1 MPPGACYFPA
11 AMNVIPQ
18 AVKDGFVRL
27 TKPIVG
33 RLVRA
38 HVRPNTITTL
48 GAAIVIGSAVAFA
61 MSEIRLAGLLLL
73 LSGLFDILD
82 GQVARVGGMNS
93 TFGAF
98 YDSTLDR
105 VGESALFAG
114 IALHFLRNGLPPAE
128 TTLGVMLAITALA
141 ASLLVSY
148 TRARA
153 EGLGLEAKVGIAARA
168 ERFLLLGAPTLVL
181 GNAWGG
187 RLLFWIVAVLA
198 LITVIT
204 VIQRV
209 IYVARTA
216 DAVPARRTGG
226 PRQRDT
232 LPGRASLRKGT

>member
-1 MPPGACYFPA
+1 
-11 AMNVIPQ
+11 MNVIPQ

-48 GAAIVIGSAVAFA
+48 GAAIVLGSAVAFG

-82 GQVARVGGMNS
+82 GQVARVGGLNS

-141 ASLLVSY
+141 SSLLVSY

-209 IYVARTA
+209 VYVARTA
-216 DAVPARRTGG
+216 DAVPARRTGS

>member
-1 MPPGACYFPA
+1 
-11 AMNVIPQ
+11 MNVIPQ

-48 GAAIVIGSAVAFA
+48 GAAIVVGSAVAFA
-61 MSEIRLAGLLLL
+61 MSEIRLGGLLLL

-82 GQVARVGGMNS
+82 GQVARVGGLSS

-141 ASLLVSY
+141 SSLLVSY

-168 ERFLLLGAPTLVL
+168 ERFLLLGAPTLLL

-198 LITVIT
+198 LVTVIT

-216 DAVPARRTGG
+216 DAVPARRAGG
-226 PRQRDT
+226 SRQRDT

>member
-1 MPPGACYFPA
+1 
-11 AMNVIPQ
+11 MNVIPQ
-18 AVKDGFVRL
+18 GVKDGFVRL
-27 TKPIVG
+27 TKPVVG

-48 GAAIVIGSAVAFA
+48 GAAIVLGSAVAFGL
-61 MSEIRLAGLLLL
+61 SEIRLGGLLLL
-73 LSGLFDILD
+73 VSGLFDILD
-82 GQVARVGGMNS
+82 GQVARVGGSGS

-105 VGESALFAG
+105 VGEAALFGG
-114 IALHFLRNGLPPAE
+114 IALHFMRNGLPPAQA
-128 TTLGVMLAITALA
+128 TLGVMLAITALA

-153 EGLGLEAKVGIAARA
+153 EGLGLECKVGIAARA

-198 LITVIT
+198 LVTAIT
-204 VIQRV
+204 VIQRI

-216 DAVPARRTGG
+216 NAVPARRTGA

>member
-1 MPPGACYFPA
+1 
-11 AMNVIPQ
+11 MNVIPQ
-18 AVKDGFVRL
+18 GVKDGFVRL
-27 TKPIVG
+27 TKPVVG

-38 HVRPNTITTL
+38 HVRPNTITTI
-48 GAAIVIGSAVAFA
+48 GAGIVIGSAVAFGL
-61 MSEIRLAGLLLL
+61 SEIRLGGLLLL
-73 LSGLFDILD
+73 VSGLFDILD
-82 GQVARVGGMNS
+82 GQVARVGSSGS

-105 VGESALFAG
+105 VGEAALFGG
-114 IALHFLRNGLPPAE
+114 IALHFMRNGLPPAQA
-128 TTLGVMLAITALA
+128 TLGVMLAITALA

-153 EGLGLEAKVGIAARA
+153 EGLGLECKVGIAARA

-198 LITVIT
+198 LVTAIT
-204 VIQRV
+204 VIQRI

-216 DAVPARRTGG
+216 NAVPARRTGA

>member
-1 MPPGACYFPA
+1 
-11 AMNVIPQ
+11 MNVIPQ

-33 RLVRA
+33 RLVRGR
-38 HVRPNTITTL
+38 VRPNTITTI
-48 GAAIVIGSAVAFA
+48 GAAIVLGSAVAFA
-61 MSEIRLAGLLLL
+61 LSEIRLGGFLLL

-82 GQVARVGGMNS
+82 GQVARVGGSSS

-105 VGESALFAG
+105 VGEAALFAG

-187 RLLFWIVAVLA
+187 RLVFWIVTVLA
-198 LITVIT
+198 LVTVIT

-216 DAVPARRTGG
+216 DAVPARRTGA

-232 LPGRASLRKGT
+232 QPGRASLRKGN

>member
-1 MPPGACYFPA
+1 
-11 AMNVIPQ
+11 MNVIPQ

-27 TKPIVG
+27 TKPVVG

-38 HVRPNTITTL
+38 RVRPNTITTV
-48 GAAIVIGSAVAFA
+48 GAAIVVGSAVAFA

-82 GQVARVGGMNS
+82 GQVARVGGLSS

-141 ASLLVSY
+141 SSLLVSY

-181 GNAWGG
+181 GNAWAG

-209 IYVARTA
+209 IYVARTSS
-216 DAVPARRTGG
+216 AVPARRTGG

-232 LPGRASLRKGT
+232 MPGRASLRKGT

>member
-1 MPPGACYFPA
+1 VPPGACYFPA

-38 HVRPNTITTL
+38 HVRPNTISTL
-48 GAAIVIGSAVAFA
+48 GATIVVGSAVAFA

-82 GQVARVGGMNS
+82 GQVARVGGLSS

-168 ERFLLLGAPTLVL
+168 ERILLLGAPTLVL

-187 RLLFWIVAVLA
+187 RLLLWIVAVLA

-216 DAVPARRTGG
+216 NAAPARRTGG

>member
-1 MPPGACYFPA
+1 MVPGACYLPA

-38 HVRPNTITTL
+38 RVRPNTITTV
-48 GAAIVIGSAVAFA
+48 GAGVVIGSAVAFA
-61 MSEIRLAGLLLL
+61 LSDIRLGGLLLL
-73 LSGLFDILD
+73 LSGLLDILD
-82 GQVARVGGMNS
+82 GQVARVGGVSS

-114 IALHFLRNGLPPAE
+114 IALHFLRNGLPPAQAP
-128 TTLGVMLAITALA
+128 LGVMLAITALA
-141 ASLLVSY
+141 SSLLVSY

-153 EGLGLEAKVGIAARA
+153 EGLGLECKVGIAARA
-168 ERFLLLGAPTLVL
+168 ERFLLLGAPTLLL
-181 GNAWGG
+181 GNAWDG

-198 LITVIT
+198 LVTVIT
-204 VIQRV
+204 VIQRI

-216 DAVPARRTGG
+216 GAVPARRTGS

>member
-1 MPPGACYFPA
+1 
-11 AMNVIPQ
+11 MNVIPQ
-18 AVKDGFVRL
+18 AVKDGFVSL
-27 TKPIVG
+27 TKPVVG

-48 GAAIVIGSAVAFA
+48 GAAIVIGSAVAFGL
-61 MSEIRLAGLLLL
+61 SEIRLGGFLLL

-82 GQVARVGGMNS
+82 GQVARIGGSSS

-105 VGESALFAG
+105 VGEAALFAG
-114 IALHFLRNGLPPAE
+114 IALHFMRGGLPPAQI
-128 TTLGVMLAITALA
+128 TLGVMLAITALA

-153 EGLGLEAKVGIAARA
+153 EGLGLECKVGIAARA
-168 ERFLLLGAPTLVL
+168 ERFLVLGAPTLL
-181 GNAWGG
+181 FGNAWSG

-198 LITVIT
+198 LVTVIT
-204 VIQRV
+204 VVQRI

-216 DAVPARRTGG
+216 NAVPARRSGA

-232 LPGRASLRKGT
+232 LPGRASMRKGT

>member
-1 MPPGACYFPA
+1 
-11 AMNVIPQ
+11 MNVIPQ
-18 AVKDGFVRL
+18 AVKDGFVSL

-38 HVRPNTITTL
+38 QVSPNMITTL
-48 GAAIVIGSAVAFA
+48 GVLIVVGSAVAFGL
-61 MSEIRLAGLLLL
+61 SEIRLGGFLLL

-82 GQVARVGGMNS
+82 GQVARIGGSGS

-105 VGESALFAG
+105 VGEAALFSG
-114 IALHFLRNGLPPAE
+114 ISLHFLRGGLPPAE
-128 TTLGVMLAITALA
+128 VALGVMLAITALA

-153 EGLGLEAKVGIAARA
+153 EGLGLECKVGIAARA
-168 ERFLLLGAPTLVL
+168 ERFLVLGAPTLL
-181 GNAWGG
+181 FGAAWGG
-187 RLLFWIVAVLA
+187 RLLLWIVAVLA
-198 LITVIT
+198 LVTVIT

-216 DAVPARRTGG
+216 DAVPVRRTGG

>member
-1 MPPGACYFPA
+1 
-11 AMNVIPQ
+11 MNVIPQ

-48 GAAIVIGSAVAFA
+48 GAAVVIGSAAAFA
-61 MSEIRLAGLLLL
+61 LGEIRLGGFLLL

-82 GQVARVGGMNS
+82 GQVARVGGSSS

-98 YDSTLDR
+98 YDSALDR
-105 VGESALFAG
+105 VGEAALFAG
-114 IALHFLRNGLPPAE
+114 LALHFLRNGLPPTE

-153 EGLGLEAKVGIAARA
+153 EGLGLECKVGIAARA
-168 ERFLLLGAPTLVL
+168 ERFLLLGAPTLIL
-181 GNAWGG
+181 GNAFGG
-187 RLLFWIVAVLA
+187 RLVFWIVAVLA
-198 LITVIT
+198 LVTVIT
-204 VIQRV
+204 VIQRI

-216 DAVPARRTGG
+216 HAVPARRTGA

>member
-1 MPPGACYFPA
+1 
-11 AMNVIPQ
+11 MNVIPQ
-18 AVKDGFVRL
+18 GVKDGFVRL
-27 TKPIVG
+27 TKPVVG

-38 HVRPNTITTL
+38 HVRPNTITTI
-48 GAAIVIGSAVAFA
+48 GAGIVIGSAVAFGL
-61 MSEIRLAGLLLL
+61 SEIRLGGLLLL
-73 LSGLFDILD
+73 VSGLFDILD
-82 GQVARVGGMNS
+82 GQVARVGSSGS

-105 VGESALFAG
+105 VGEAALFGG
-114 IALHFLRNGLPPAE
+114 IALHFMRNGLPPAQA
-128 TTLGVMLAITALA
+128 TLGVMLAITALA

-153 EGLGLEAKVGIAARA
+153 EGLGLECKVGIAARA

-198 LITVIT
+198 LVTAIT
-204 VIQRV
+204 VIQRI

-216 DAVPARRTGG
+216 NAAPARRTGA

>member
-1 MPPGACYFPA
+1 
-11 AMNVIPQ
+11 MNVIPQ

-48 GAAIVIGSAVAFA
+48 GAAIVIGSAVAFG
-61 MSEIRLAGLLLL
+61 MSEIRLGGFLLL

-82 GQVARVGGMNS
+82 GQVARVAGSSS

-105 VGESALFAG
+105 VGESSLFAG

-198 LITVIT
+198 LVTVIT

-216 DAVPARRTGG
+216 GAVQARRTGG